1 MLPALAA
8 LAVGGA
14 PAERDYRLA
23 IHSAPR
29 AHVTLRAGVPK
40 GWIAAF
46 CTPSVCAPGHVVVRV
61 PANGEA
67 TIALHVYRVAD
78 AAPHRGHVTVADD
91 RLNRLSLNVSL

>member
-8 LAVGGA
+8 MAIGGA

-23 IHSAPR
+23 IHNAPR
-29 AHVTLRAGVPK
+29 AHVTLRAGVPP

-61 PANGEA
+61 PASGEA
-67 TIALHVYRVAD
+67 IIALHVYRVVD
-78 AAPHRGHVTVADD
+78 AAPHRGNVTVADD
-91 RLNRLSLNVSL
+91 RRNQLLLNVSL